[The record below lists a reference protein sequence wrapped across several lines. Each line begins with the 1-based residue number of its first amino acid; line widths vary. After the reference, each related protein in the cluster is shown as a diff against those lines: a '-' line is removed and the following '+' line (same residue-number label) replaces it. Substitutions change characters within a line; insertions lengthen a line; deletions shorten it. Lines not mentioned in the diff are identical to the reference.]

1 MITSSELIA
10 LVKDRNA
17 NVNEDLLRKA
27 YIFAMEAHG
36 IQKRASGAPY
46 FSHSA
51 EVARILAE
59 LGMDV
64 LTIVTALLHD
74 VLEDS
79 NVSHEELEEIFG
91 SEVAFLVEG
100 VTKLSRINYT
110 SSKVQQVEN
119 FRKLLL
125 AISCDIRVLIVK
137 LADRLHNMRT
147 LNYIASIEKRKKIAL
162 ESLEIYAPLAER
174 IGMNLIKDE
183 IEDIAF
189 YTIYSSEYHAIATRL
204 EEIRSKDNDFIQ
216 NTILELQRVLLEAGI
231 RAEISGREKKVYSIW
246 KKMQKRNVSL
256 EQINDIIAFRIIV
269 KTVEQCYLVLGVVH
283 SNFRIVPGKFKDYIS
298 IPKLNNYRSLH
309 TIVIGPSKQPV
320 EIQIRTEEMH
330 KIADEGIAAHWSY
343 KNGDVVAK
351 EEESLKWVENLLNIL
366 QSRKNPE
373 EVMSNSKLEMFEEE
387 VFCFTP
393 EGDLISL
400 PRGATAVDF
409 AYEIHTAIGNT
420 CIGAR
425 INGKMSPLKTVL
437 RNGDRVDI
445 ITSLYQSPEAAWEKF
460 VVTGK
465 AKACIRRFVKTR
477 EKFEFVSL
485 GLQLVKYVFAMTE
498 FSFNEN
504 LLNYKKFACSSL
516 NKFYHNV
523 GRGDI
528 PLSAVRAL
536 LPDGETQLG
545 MSEES
550 VRLLDFVPGI
560 VLHFADCC
568 YPILGD
574 KIIGIIASGK
584 GMIVHLANCNQIE
597 EGVGPLIRVKWDNN
611 EEADAAFIA
620 RLRIVVLNKPES
632 FAIITNIISLGGAS
646 ITNIKIEHRSID
658 FFDLL
663 VDIKI
668 NNTIHLEELE
678 ASLRICLNVRSIR
691 RL

>member
-1 MITSSELIA
+1 LITSYELIA
-10 LVKDRNA
+10 LVKKRNPD
-17 NVNEDLLRKA
+17 VNEDLLRKA

-79 NVSHEELEEIFG
+79 NVSFEELEEIFG

-110 SSKVQQVEN
+110 SSKVQQVDN

-125 AISCDIRVLIVK
+125 AISRDIRVLIIK

-147 LNYIASIEKRKKIAL
+147 LNYIASIDKRKKIAL
-162 ESLEIYAPLAER
+162 ESMEIFAPLAER
-174 IGMNLIKDE
+174 IGMNVIKDE

-189 YTIYSSEYHAIATRL
+189 YTLHSSEYHAISTRL
-204 EEIRSKDNDFIQ
+204 GEIRSKDNNFIQ
-216 NTILELQRVLLEAGI
+216 NTILELQRVLLEYGI
-231 RAEISGREKKVYSIW
+231 QANVSGREKKIYSIW

-256 EQINDIIAFRIIV
+256 EQINDIIAFRVIV
-269 KTVEQCYLVLGVVH
+269 KTVEQCYLALGIIH
-283 SNFRIVPGKFKDYIS
+283 SNFRIVPGRFKDYIS

-330 KIADEGIAAHWSY
+330 QVADEGVAAHWSY

-351 EEESLKWVENLLNIL
+351 EEESLKWIENLLNIL
-366 QSRKNPE
+366 QSRKNPD
-373 EVMSNSKLEMFEEE
+373 EVMRNSKLEMFEEE

-445 ITSLYQSPEAAWEKF
+445 ITSLYQNPEAAWEKF

-465 AKACIRRFVKTR
+465 AKSCIRKFVKTR

-485 GLQLVKYVFAMTE
+485 GLQLVKYVFAMTKFNFDE
-498 FSFNEN
+498 DVLKYKRFS
-504 LLNYKKFACSSL
+504 CSSL
-516 NKFYHNV
+516 NEFYHDV
-523 GRGDI
+523 GRSDI
-528 PLSAVRAL
+528 SLSAVRSL
-536 LPDGETQLG
+536 LPDNETQLS

-550 VRLLDFVPGI
+550 VRLLDFIPGI
-560 VLHFADCC
+560 VIHFADCC

-574 KIIGIIASGK
+574 RIIGIMTPGK
-584 GMIVHLANCNQIE
+584 GMTIHLINCDQVE
-597 EGVGPLIRVKWDNN
+597 EGIGPFIRVKWDND

-632 FAIITNIISLGGAS
+632 FAIITNIISSVGAS

-663 VDIKI
+663 VDVKV
-668 NNTIHLEELE
+668 NDTIHLEELE
-678 ASLRICLNVRSIR
+678 AALRICLNVRSIK